1 MSRLVGA
8 QIHLVSE
15 EAYERQGGWDLCKQL
30 RESLLQERC
39 ERAYAFPSGGSNALG
54 VFGYIEAVEELRLQL
69 QLKSMKAFDR
79 IYFACGSGG
88 TAAGLALG
96 LFWSGIMKETE
107 LIAIAV
113 DDNEEFFYKK
123 IDMLW
128 ASMGIDI
135 PGKTSR
141 DLIRIINGFA
151 SGYAVSTLAELDCIA
166 HIARK
171 IGVVLDPVYI
181 YRQSRPCHGT

>member
-1 MSRLVGA
+1 M
-8 QIHLVSE
+8 
-15 EAYERQGGWDLCKQL
+15 
-30 RESLLQERC
+30 RESLLQKRG
-39 ERAYAFPSGGSNALG
+39 ERASAFPSGGTNALG

-69 QLKSMKAFDR
+69 QLQSMKAFDH
-79 IYFACGSGG
+79 IYGSRFGAWIVLVG
-88 TAAGLALG
+88 HHGRDH
-96 LFWSGIMKETE
+96 K
-107 LIAIAV
+107 
-113 DDNEEFFYKK
+113 N

-141 DLIRIINGFA
+141 DLIRIINGFG

>member
-1 MSRLVGA
+1 MGRR
-8 QIHLVSE
+8 I
-15 EAYERQGGWDLCKQL
+15 
-30 RESLLQERC
+30 
-39 ERAYAFPSGGSNALG
+39 NALG

-141 DLIRIINGFA
+141 DLIRIIHGFG

-171 IGVVLDPVYI
+171 IGVVLDPVYTGKAALAMVRDLEAVHDEPMRVLFI
-181 YRQSRPCHGT
+181 YRTHRRNAWHV